1 MIAPYGSLALQ
12 ALLGAGVGVLSGL
25 GYFVALRWNAT
36 LFEAGATPRALA
48 VLLVRFALLAGVFVL
63 LAKWGA
69 LALLAGLGGL
79 LFARRAVLR
88 RLGGLS

>member
-1 MIAPYGSLALQ
+1 MMAPYASLALQ
-12 ALLGAGVGVLSGL
+12 ALFGAAVGGLSGL
-25 GYFVALRWNAT
+25 CYFVALRWNAR

-48 VLLVRFALLAGVFVL
+48 LLLVRFALLAVVLVL

-79 LFARRAVLR
+79 LLARRAVLR